1 MSRSTLKT
9 VLIVLS
15 AILAIELLFVGF
27 MSLNKEPEP
36 QLQVPE
42 VTNAPTDPTDPT
54 DPSATKPTE
63 PLPTEVPETQAP
75 TEPTETEPQQERFVL
90 TFAGD
95 CTLGSTLDSFNHP
108 SSFIKTIGTNYS
120 YPFNNVLKYFENDDF
135 TIINLES
142 VLADSGN
149 PADKLFAFRGP
160 TAYTEIMTGSS
171 VEAVTLANNHTE
183 DFGTAGYNSTTQA
196 LTDAGIAYVEKNK
209 TAIYT
214 TESGLTIGL
223 YAAAFQF
230 NEANIKA
237 SIAKLRDAGAEVVIA
252 AFHWGA
258 EGKYRPNGTQEFFGR
273 AAIEAGADIVY
284 GHHPHVLQ
292 RVEQYQDGVIFYSLG
307 NFSFGG
313 NSFPKDLDSAILQQ
327 EIIREPDG
335 TIRLGELDMIPC
347 SISSMK
353 VQNNYQPTPME
364 ESDPAYKRVISKL
377 DGSFKGPDLVVDYSH
392 LNPTEPTEPVDP
404 TVPSDGGGEGGG
416 DTGGGDTGGGD
427 TGGGDTGGGDAG
439 GGDTGGGDAGGGGS
453 GGGDAGGG
461 DSGGGSGGGDTGGGA
476 DSP

>member
-9 VLIVLS
+9 LLIVLS
-15 AILAIELLFVGF
+15 VILATELLFVAF
-27 MSLNKEPEP
+27 MSRNKQPEP

-42 VTNAPTDPTDPT
+42 ATQTPTT
-54 DPSATKPTE
+54 
-63 PLPTEVPETQAP
+63 V
-75 TEPTETEPQQERFVL
+75 TEPTETKPTQPEPTQPPETVAPTEPPVTEPQPERFVL

-95 CTLGSTLDSFNHP
+95 CTLGSTLDSFKTP
-108 SSFIKTIGTNYS
+108 SSFIATVGDNYS
-120 YPFNNVLKYFENDDF
+120 YPFNNVKEYFENDDF
-135 TIINLES
+135 TIINLEG
-142 VLADSGN
+142 VLADGGN
-149 PADKLFAFRGP
+149 PANKLFTFRGP

-183 DFGTAGYNSTTQA
+183 DFGTAGYNSTTKS

-209 TAIYT
+209 TSLYT

-223 YAAAFQF
+223 YAVAFQF
-230 NEANIKA
+230 NETNIKA
-237 SIAKLRDAGAEVVIA
+237 QISKLRDAGAEVIIA

-258 EGKYRPNGTQEFFGR
+258 EGAYRPNGTQEFFGR

-292 RVEQYQDGVIFYSLG
+292 RIEQYQDGVIYYSLG

-313 NSFPKDLDSAILQQ
+313 SVFPKDLDTAILQQ

-335 TIRLGELDMIPC
+335 SVRLGELDIIPC
-347 SISSMK
+347 SITSMK
-353 VQNNYQPTPME
+353 VQNNYQPTPLE
-364 ESDPAYKRVISKL
+364 ESDPAYKRVLSKL

-392 LNPTEPTEPVDP
+392 LNPTEPPTDPVDP
-404 TVPSDGGGEGGG
+404 TEPPGGGEGGG
-416 DTGGGDTGGGD
+416 DTGGGDAGGGD
-427 TGGGDTGGGDAG
+427 AGGGDAG
-439 GGDTGGGDAGGGGS
+439 GGDTGGGDAGGGDAGGGGS

-461 DSGGGSGGGDTGGGA
+461 GT